1 MFYLGVFILFLFKS
15 FNIIPFDSAIRNRN
29 YNIQKLLRV
38 FIQNWFAENDCANK
52 HFHCNAET
60 ENSNPAS
67 FHRNDTKHHIQNH
80 DLFDEE
86 NDS

>member
-15 FNIIPFDSAIRNRN
+15 FNIIPFDIA
-29 YNIQKLLRV
+29 IQKKNYDIQTLLCD
-38 FIQNWFAENDCANK
+38 FIQNWFTENDCANN

-60 ENSNPAS
+60 ENSNPAP
-67 FHRNDTKHHIQNH
+67 FHINDTKHHIQNH